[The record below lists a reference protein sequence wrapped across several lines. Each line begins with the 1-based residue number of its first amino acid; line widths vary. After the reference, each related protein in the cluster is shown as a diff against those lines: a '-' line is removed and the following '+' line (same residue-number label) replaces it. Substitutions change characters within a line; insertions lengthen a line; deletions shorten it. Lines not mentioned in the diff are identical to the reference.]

1 MPMIGQRLGR
11 YLIEAELGA
20 GGMGVVYRASDTVL
34 HRSVAVKIVRR
45 DTGLLEPGRGLLRE
59 ARAVSALSHPN
70 ICTVFEIGDPDGEP
84 FIVMEYLDG
93 RRLDQIIEGQRLTP
107 ALAVDYGVQ
116 IADALAH
123 AHERGILHRDLK
135 GANVIV
141 QSNGR
146 LKVLDF
152 GVAARLFSRDIE
164 PTQSAIDAGTAA
176 GTLPWM
182 APEVLGGGHQD
193 ARSDLWSLGVLL
205 YEMTSGTR
213 PFSGRTPYDLSV
225 AIMRDQAPRLNHVP
239 EPLCAVIDRCLAKEP
254 SARYERATDVRA
266 ALEIALAGRAPRA
279 TKPAAKKRA
288 RASRRIRSLAVL
300 PLDNLSRQA
309 DQEYFAD
316 GMTEAIIAELA
327 QIASLRVT
335 SRTSATRYKSH
346 RPPLPEI
353 ARALDVDAIVEGSIL
368 LAGTRVRITAQLI
381 DGSSDT
387 HRWASSYERNLDD
400 VLGLQREVAQAI
412 AQEIEATVT
421 PQERTR
427 LMRPHRVDPEAHE
440 LYLRGRHLMFRVTE
454 KDLHRAKVLLDGA
467 IAKDPNFAPAHA
479 ALGDCIFA
487 MTMFGVMPPEQAYP
501 QALAAEAA
509 ALAIDPDLSEAH
521 RVTAFIKMS
530 HEWDWAGAEAGFRK
544 ALALSP
550 GSAHCH
556 WNFSLFLSALGRFDE
571 AVTYGLQARAIDPLS
586 PHINNDLGSVYWM
599 ARRLDEATECYRRA
613 LELDAQLVMSRREL
627 GLVLAQQAR
636 FDEAIQLLRDALPL
650 SEDSEALTYLGI
662 TYTMAGRTDEAH
674 AVLTE
679 LKERSRQ
686 RYVAPVN
693 VAAVLGHLGARDEAF
708 EWLERS
714 FQERSGLM
722 MFLKVYPI
730 VDPLR
735 NDPRFDALLRR
746 MGLA

>member
-1 MPMIGQRLGR
+1 MIGQRLGR

-34 HRSVAVKIVRR
+34 HRPVAVKIVRR
-45 DTGLLEPGRGLLRE
+45 DTGTLTPGRGLLRE
-59 ARAVSALSHPN
+59 ARAASSLSHPN

-93 RRLDQIIEGQRLTP
+93 RRLDHIIEGQRLTP
-107 ALAVDYGVQ
+107 ALAVDYGLQ

-152 GVAARLFSRDIE
+152 GVAARLFSRAIE

-182 APEVLGGGHQD
+182 APEVLGGGQQD

-205 YEMTSGTR
+205 YEMTGGTR

-225 AIMRDQAPRLNHVP
+225 AIMRDHAPRLDHVP
-239 EPLCAVIDRCLAKEP
+239 EPLHAVINRCLAKEP

-266 ALEIALAGRAPRA
+266 ALEIALADLTPRA

-327 QIASLRVT
+327 QIAALRVT
-335 SRTSATRYKSH
+335 SRTSAARYRSQ

-381 DGSSDT
+381 DGATDT

-400 VLGLQREVAQAI
+400 VLALQREVAQAI
-412 AQEIEATVT
+412 AQEIQVTVT
-421 PQERTR
+421 PKERLR
-427 LMRPHRVDPEAHE
+427 LARPHRVDPEAHE
-440 LYLRGRHLMFRVTE
+440 LYLRGRHHVFRLTDQ
-454 KDLHRAKVLLDGA
+454 DLDKAKALFERA
-467 IAKDPNFAPAHA
+467 IAVDPAFAPAHA
-479 ALGDCIFA
+479 ALGDCFLA
-487 MTMFGVMPPEQAYP
+487 MTVFGVLAPERAYP
-501 QALAAEAA
+501 LALRAVAA
-509 ALAIDPDLSEAH
+509 ALTIDPDLSDAH

-544 ALALSP
+544 ALSLSP
-550 GSAHCH
+550 GSAMCH
-556 WNFSLFLSALGRFDE
+556 WSYSLFLAALCRFDE
-571 AVTYGLQARAIDPLS
+571 AIAYGLQARAIDPLW
-586 PHINNDLGSVYWM
+586 PHIYNDLGSVYWM
-599 ARRLDEATECYRRA
+599 ARRHAEAVESLRRA
-613 LELDAQLVMSRREL
+613 LELDPQLVLSRREL
-627 GLVLAQQAR
+627 GLVLAEQGK
-636 FDEAIQLLRDALPL
+636 FDEAIRLLRAAVPL
-650 SEDSEALTYLGI
+650 SDDAEALTYLGI
-662 TYTMAGRTDEAH
+662 ACAMAGRIDEAR
-674 AVLTE
+674 AVLGE
-679 LKERSRQ
+679 LRERSRR
-686 RYVAPVN
+686 RYVSPLN
-693 VAAVLGHLGARDEAF
+693 LAAVLGHLGERDEAF
-708 EWLERS
+708 EYLERS

-722 MFLKVYPI
+722 MFLKSYPI